1 MHVGSNKITRMQLKL
16 ITTHAIQNRVCVAL
30 VAIQNLFC
38 PAVRLLCLTCHAS
51 WVHISESEVRSQL
64 TVKRRNRS
72 TTTCT
77 RGPLYSSSI
86 RSKILSFIHNS
97 STPIHPLYHPLSTLS
112 TVGPTYHFI

>member
-64 TVKRRNRS
+64 TVKKRNRS
-72 TTTCT
+72 KTSYFT
-77 RGPLYSSSI
+77 RMASRHVQDQTPPGLPGISRLATVAKLL
-86 RSKILSFIHNS
+86 RS
-97 STPIHPLYHPLSTLS
+97 TGQTQR
-112 TVGPTYHFI
+112 